1 MNNSPTDIDMEDCSH
16 RGTAVWIKL
25 LSKQRVLAAGKER
38 ACSGNETLNYNCALN
53 TQQGGYVRITSL
65 IVVII
70 IIINCLLN

>member
-38 ACSGNETLNYNCALN
+38 ACSGNETLKRVARRLEYVIVCASN
-53 TQQGGYVRITSL
+53 ASL
-65 IVVII
+65 CFI
-70 IIINCLLN
+70 